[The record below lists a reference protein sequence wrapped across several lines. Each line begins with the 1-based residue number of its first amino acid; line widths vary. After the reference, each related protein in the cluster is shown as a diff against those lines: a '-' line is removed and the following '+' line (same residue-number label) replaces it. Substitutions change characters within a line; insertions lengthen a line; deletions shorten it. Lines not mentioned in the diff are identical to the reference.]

1 MHHHPPPALS
11 IFSIIRQFIIPVIIY
26 QSPSQ
31 AAIRPP
37 SCHLVYTYR
46 APASTSAAR
55 DAALL
60 PRRLVKRQEPIV
72 QGLESLDRQ
81 TAPPHTKSRP
91 SSSGQ
96 RQTSKTKPSRLHR
109 CIGSTAIIA
118 RPSCARLT
126 RQLISARHFPLPVLA
141 RSARDVIG
149 ARHGSGF
156 HQLSIA
162 RLVIAWP
169 DAPLS
174 HQQREPTTANCPR
187 IASEGARSP
196 VTTTRQEPR
205 RQQRPRR
212 LLLFLLHP
220 SPTTHLQPDSCRHVE
235 QSSQGGH
242 R

>member
-1 MHHHPPPALS
+1 MPTSTIPAPQNARNFPGLQNTSRQTSVSLPGLLDSGLQQLPTLVPDASPILCPP
-11 IFSIIRQFIIPVIIY
+11 SIIRQFIIPVIIY

-118 RPSCARLT
+118 RPSCA
-126 RQLISARHFPLPVLA
+126 
-141 RSARDVIG
+141 
-149 ARHGSGF
+149 
-156 HQLSIA
+156 
-162 RLVIAWP
+162 
-169 DAPLS
+169 
-174 HQQREPTTANCPR
+174 
-187 IASEGARSP
+187 
-196 VTTTRQEPR
+196 
-205 RQQRPRR
+205 
-212 LLLFLLHP
+212 
-220 SPTTHLQPDSCRHVE
+220 
-235 QSSQGGH
+235 
-242 R
+242 